1 MGAVAVWTIGEILFA
16 PVNSTVV
23 AQLSPEN
30 LRGRYQGSF
39 TLTWGMASMLA
50 PVLGSVLIPLIGHR
64 GVWLGAFAL
73 CALAAVGHLTIG
85 ARVLPKDAKG
95 E

>member
-1 MGAVAVWTIGEILFA
+1 MPISRCSQGFSS
-16 PVNSTVV
+16 PCSS
-23 AQLSPEN
+23 AQLAPLP
-30 LRGRYQGSF
+30 LRGRYQGAF

-50 PVLGSVLIPLIGHR
+50 PIVGSTMIPLVGHR
-64 GVWLGAFAL
+64 GVWVGAFTLA
-73 CALAAVGHLTIG
+73 ALAALGHLTIS

>member
-1 MGAVAVWTIGEILFA
+1 M
-16 PVNSTVV
+16 NSTVV

-39 TLTWGMASMLA
+39 TLTWGLASMLA
-50 PVLGSVLIPLIGHR
+50 PVLGTSLIPLIGHR
-64 GVWLGAFAL
+64 GVWLGGLAL
-73 CALAAVGHLTIG
+73 GALAAVGHLTIS